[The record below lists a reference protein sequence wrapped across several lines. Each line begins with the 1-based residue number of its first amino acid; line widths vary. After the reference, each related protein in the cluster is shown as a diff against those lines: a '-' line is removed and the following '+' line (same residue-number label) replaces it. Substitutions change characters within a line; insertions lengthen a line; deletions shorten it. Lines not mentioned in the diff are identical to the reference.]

1 MSFENLTLSDLEN
14 MSDEDFQNIDPT
26 KLSNDDT
33 PVDIEPT
40 DVEAPVAEQ
49 VEEVAHVEVEQPAD
63 EVPAEQASDAV
74 PNEAAGEAEGAHAGT
89 EQNAGGEA
97 VETKETEATPAVE
110 ASTEKA
116 FFDKVTSEFN
126 ANGKAFKIDN
136 AEDVV
141 SLMQKGLNYNQKM
154 AAMKPGMKVLK
165 ALQERGIESVE
176 DLGFLLDLQAKNPEA
191 IARLVQESGVD
202 AYELNEEKAQNY
214 QPSVPQVSDEL
225 INFEMTAKALEGN
238 PHFDTV
244 VTQLRTY
251 DDQTRKEIFTKPQL
265 LNVLTEHVQNG
276 YYDKIC
282 ARLEQEQAVGRLQG
296 MSFLQAYDTVGQ
308 AMFGAQPNP
317 TTEQAVEVK
326 PTPVATPVASKPK
339 PSNNAARQAAAG
351 NTSTATTLQKY
362 SYTPEEIWN
371 MSPDEFSK
379 IDPKFL

>member
-1 MSFENLTLSDLEN
+1 MSFEDLTLSDLEN

-33 PVDIEPT
+33 PVAIEPT

-74 PNEAAGEAEGAHAGT
+74 PHEAAGEAEGAHAGT

-225 INFEMTAKALEGN
+225 INFEMTAKALEDN

-296 MSFLQAYDTVGQ
+296 MSFLQAYDAVGQ

>member
-14 MSDEDFQNIDPT
+14 MSDEDFQKLDPT

-33 PVDIEPT
+33 PVYIEPT

-49 VEEVAHVEVEQPAD
+49 VEEVAHVEVEQPTD
-63 EVPAEQASDAV
+63 EVSAEQASDAV

-110 ASTEKA
+110 ASTEKT

>member
-49 VEEVAHVEVEQPAD
+49 VEEVAHVEVEQPTD

-97 VETKETEATPAVE
+97 TETKETEATPAVE

-296 MSFLQAYDTVGQ
+296 MPFLQAYDTVGQ

>member
-14 MSDEDFQNIDPT
+14 MSDEDFQKLDPT

-40 DVEAPVAEQ
+40 NVEAPVAEQ
-49 VEEVAHVEVEQPAD
+49 VEEVAHVEVEQPTD
-63 EVPAEQASDAV
+63 EVSAEQASDAV

-97 VETKETEATPAVE
+97 VEAKETEATPAVE

-308 AMFGAQPNP
+308 AMFGAQPNH

-351 NTSTATTLQKY
+351 NTSTATTLKKY